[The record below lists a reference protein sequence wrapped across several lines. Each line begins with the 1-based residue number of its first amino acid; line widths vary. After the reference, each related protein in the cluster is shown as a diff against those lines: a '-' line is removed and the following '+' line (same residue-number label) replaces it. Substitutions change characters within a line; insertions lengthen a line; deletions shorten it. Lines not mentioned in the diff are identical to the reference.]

1 MIRADVGGTAGGAQP
16 VTAVAFGFGPHGGGW
31 HGEVAAVR
39 RPADLRAA
47 VERLVDPG
55 ASLRTLHWGRN
66 VIYLTHWPGPDG
78 PLPVAVKQFHNHGA
92 RRRLRRALRGSKA
105 AKSWRVARAMRAA
118 GLRTPEP
125 VALVESDRPDGPS
138 YYASR
143 HLDGVLEAR
152 YLLRAANAGTV
163 GRDFPDADLP
173 AFLTALGTTLRR
185 LHDAGFW
192 HRDVSAGNVLI
203 RWREGGEPPELYL
216 LDLNRTRVGRPPTA
230 SERTRDLA
238 RMTIHRPEDQ
248 GRFLAAY
255 WGGGTP
261 DRGAATPLRRGLYRL
276 HHGGFLARNA
286 AKKAVRE
293 RTRGLVR
300 AARDLVLPRGAHG
313 HIPPPAEGART
324 RERVVWDHL
333 SDQPHLH
340 AGKLAKLGS
349 RLGDL
354 PAHAGMA
361 AAAGRA
367 LPRTLRRYRELRRR
381 RYSRPVPLGGIG
393 VALRPRP
400 EDPEGLL
407 RAVDELGVRHA
418 LVRLHPWADDHD
430 AEEELA
436 RELAARGVE
445 LAFALPQSREL
456 VRDPARWRAAV
467 EELAERFT
475 PFGRHFQV
483 GQAPNRSK
491 WGVWSP
497 AEWIELAGAAAEVLR
512 RRPEVEVL
520 GPAVIDFEPHATLG
534 LVNHPGAPRFDAL
547 ASLLYVDRRGAP
559 ENRQAGFDTADKVTL
574 LAAIAETAER
584 CGSRSWIT
592 EVNWPLREGPHA
604 PAGQMVAVD
613 EETQA
618 DYLVRYFV
626 LALAAGHAERV
637 YWWQLAARGYGLLD
651 PEADG
656 GLRRRPAFR
665 ALASLLRELAG
676 ATSLGPLAGLPPEAR
691 AFRFRRPSGGET
703 VVAWSLAGAVG
714 TAAFGEASGARGR
727 DGDLLPAP
735 GGRWR
740 LTPSPVYLRLARGSD
755 P

>member
-1 MIRADVGGTAGGAQP
+1 MPEAGPESPGPAE
-16 VTAVAFGFGPHGGGW
+16 AFGFGPYGGGW
-31 HGEVAAVR
+31 HGEVARAR

-66 VIYLTHWPGPDG
+66 VIYLAHWPAPDG
-78 PLPVAVKQFHNHGA
+78 PLPVAVKQFHHHGA

-105 AKSWRVARAMRAA
+105 AKSWRVARAMAAA
-118 GLRTPEP
+118 GVRTPEP
-125 VALVESDRPDGPS
+125 VAVVDSDRPDGPS

-143 HLDGVLEAR
+143 HLEGLLEAR
-152 YLLRAANAGTV
+152 YLLRAANAGTAE
-163 GRDFPDADLP
+163 RDFPDADLP
-173 AFLTALGTTLRR
+173 GFLTALGRTLRR

-216 LDLNRTRVGRPPTA
+216 LDLNRTRAGRRPTTG
-230 SERTRDLA
+230 ERTRDLA
-238 RMTIHRPEDQ
+238 RMTIFRREHQRVL
-248 GRFLAAY
+248 LAAY
-255 WGGGTP
+255 WGGDP
-261 DRGAATPLRRGLYRL
+261 VDPRAVTPLRRRLYRL
-276 HHGGFLARNA
+276 HHRGFLAKNA
-286 AKKAVRE
+286 AKKAVRAP
-293 RTRGLVR
+293 TRGLVR
-300 AARDLVLPRGAHG
+300 SAKDLVMPRGAHG
-313 HIPPPAEGART
+313 HIPPPAEGAET

-340 AGKLAKLGS
+340 AGRLAKLGS

-354 PAHAGMA
+354 PAHAGLA

-367 LPRTLRRYRELRRR
+367 LPRALGRYRELRRR
-381 RYSRPVPLGGIG
+381 RYAQPVPFGGIG

-418 LVRLHPWADDHD
+418 LVRLHPWADDHG

-436 RELAARGVE
+436 RSLAERGVE

-456 VRDPARWRAAV
+456 VRDRVRWRAAV
-467 EELAERFT
+467 EELAERFA

-497 AEWIELAGAAAEVLR
+497 GEWIELAGAAAEVLR
-512 RRPEVEVL
+512 RRPGVEVL

-534 LVNHPGAPRFDAL
+534 LVNHPDAPRLDAL

-574 LAAIAETAER
+574 LRAIAETAGR
-584 CGSRSWIT
+584 CGPRSWIT

-604 PAGQMVAVD
+604 PAGRLVAVD

-618 DYLVRYFV
+618 DYLVRYLV
-626 LALAAGHAERV
+626 LALAAGHAERA

-665 ALASLLRELAG
+665 ALATLLRELAG
-676 ATSLGPLAGLPPEAR
+676 AVSLGPLPGVPPEAR
-691 AFRFRRPSGGET
+691 AFRFRRPGGEET
-703 VVAWSLAGAVG
+703 IVAWAPTPGLDLPAPREIAGAVG
-714 TAAFGEASGARGR
+714 R
-727 DGDLLPAP
+727 DGEPSPPPARRWLLGPA
-735 GGRWR
+735 
-740 LTPSPVYLRLARGSD
+740 PVYLHAAAAGLR
-755 P
+755 

>member
-1 MIRADVGGTAGGAQP
+1 MIRADVGGTAGGARP
-16 VTAVAFGFGPHGGGW
+16 DAAVAFGFGPHGGGW
-31 HGEVAAVR
+31 HGEVAAGR
-39 RPADLRAA
+39 RPADLRGA

-55 ASLRTLHWGRN
+55 ASERTLHWGRN
-66 VIYLTHWPGPDG
+66 VIYLARWPAPDG

-118 GLRTPEP
+118 GIRTPEP

-143 HLDGVLEAR
+143 CLDGLLEAR

-163 GRDFPDADLP
+163 GRDFPGADLP
-173 AFLTALGTTLRR
+173 AFLAALGRTLRR
-185 LHDAGFW
+185 LHDTGFW

-203 RWREGGEPPELYL
+203 RWRTGGEPPELHL
-216 LDLNRTRVGRPPTA
+216 LDLNRTRVGRPPTT

-238 RMTIHRPEDQ
+238 RMTIFRPEHQ
-248 GRFLAAY
+248 RLLLAAY
-255 WGGGTP
+255 WGDGAP
-261 DRGAATPLRRGLYRL
+261 DPGAVTPLRHRLYRL
-276 HHGGFLARNA
+276 HHRGFLAKNA

-300 AARDLVLPRGAHG
+300 SAKDLVLPRGAHG
-313 HIPPPAEGART
+313 HIPPPAEGAET
-324 RERVVWDHL
+324 RDRVVWDHL

-354 PAHAGMA
+354 PAHAGLA
-361 AAAGRA
+361 AAAARA

-381 RYSRPVPLGGIG
+381 RYAEPVPLGEAG

-418 LVRLHPWADDHD
+418 LVRLHPWAGDHA

-436 RELAARGVE
+436 RALAGRGIE

-467 EELAERFT
+467 EELAERFA

-497 AEWIELAGAAAEVLR
+497 GEWVELAGAAAEILR
-512 RRPEVEVL
+512 RRPGVELL
-520 GPAVIDFEPHATLG
+520 GPAVIDFEPHAVLG
-534 LVNHPGAPRFDAL
+534 LVNHPDAPRLDAL

-559 ENRQAGFDTADKVTL
+559 ESRQAGFDAADKVTL
-574 LAAIAETAER
+574 LRAIAETADR
-584 CGSRSWIT
+584 CGPRSWIT

-604 PAGQMVAVD
+604 PAGRLVAVD

-618 DYLVRYFV
+618 DYLVRYLV

-637 YWWQLAARGYGLLD
+637 YWWQLAARGYGLAD
-651 PEADG
+651 PGAG
-656 GLRRRPAFR
+656 GALRRRPAFR
-665 ALASLLRELAG
+665 AMATFLGELAG
-676 ATSLGPLAGLPPEAR
+676 TTSLGPLPGLPPDAR
-691 AFRFRRPSGGET
+691 AFRFRRPDGGET
-703 VVAWSLAGAVG
+703 VVAWALAPGVELEVARAVEGAVG
-714 TAAFGEASGARGR
+714 R
-727 DGDLLPAP
+727 DGEQLSVDSVRRPALGP
-735 GGRWR
+735 A
-740 LTPSPVYLRLARGSD
+740 PVYLHLG
-755 P
+755 